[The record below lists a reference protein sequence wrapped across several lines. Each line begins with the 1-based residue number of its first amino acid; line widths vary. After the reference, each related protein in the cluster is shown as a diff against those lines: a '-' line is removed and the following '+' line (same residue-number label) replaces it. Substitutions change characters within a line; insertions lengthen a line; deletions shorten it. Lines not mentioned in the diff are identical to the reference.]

1 MAKTK
6 KTVQEGIDTEQVSV
20 PPVEETKVEKE
31 DTTKNTV
38 VKTVNK
44 KAKVAKS
51 KKPELKDDEEIN
63 VVSLVANVSYWD
75 KSTDETYKWVEI
87 GEVIP
92 MTFAVIKNMW
102 RNYKNYFRNFYL
114 KPLDERVVD
123 KLGLKKTY
131 EKFEFLTDGS
141 QYTKANLDKILSAI
155 DGSNN
160 AFKSAICNNIKS
172 MINDGEI
179 TNVSI
184 IMALGKKFDV
194 DFISLL
200 D

>member
-123 KLGLKKTY
+123 KLVLKKTY